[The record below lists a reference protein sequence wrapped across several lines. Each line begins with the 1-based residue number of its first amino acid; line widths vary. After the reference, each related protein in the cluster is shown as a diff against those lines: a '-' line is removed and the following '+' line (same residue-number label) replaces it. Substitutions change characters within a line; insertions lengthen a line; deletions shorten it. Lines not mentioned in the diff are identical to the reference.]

1 MEKIIKWITDNYNE
15 KLSVK
20 IIVNIIVCELIVIFY
35 YFMKDLLIMI
45 LYYVKMR

>member
-20 IIVNIIVCELIVIFY
+20 IVVNIIVCEIMVFLY
-35 YFMKDLLIMI
+35 YFMKDLLMIMD
-45 LYYVKMR
+45 YTKMR